1 MDNGINKLFEDT
13 FHNNNPDFEDIEER
27 LKKIRIKLNKKISE
41 DPYPHTFDGVCPICL
56 ESNEG
61 WCILRHCKHVY
72 HCKCITEW
80 YNTRINSNLTPRCPK
95 CNEFYFLD
103 DIIPKKS
110 FLTEGPGAD
119 QLDFGKIGELKYLR
133 SFK

>member
-1 MDNGINKLFEDT
+1 MNDELQKLFKDT
-13 FHNNNPDFEDIEER
+13 LQTSDSDMGGIEER
-27 LKKIRIKLNKKISE
+27 LKKIRIKLNKKIFE

-61 WCILRHCKHVY
+61 WCILRYCKHVY

-80 YNTRINSNLTPRCPK
+80 YNTRISSNLIPRCPK

-103 DIIPKKS
+103 DIIPKKP
-110 FLTEGPGAD
+110 FFYQQVWTRT
-119 QLDFGKIGELKYLR
+119 QIGFYVNV
-133 SFK
+133 